1 MPTSPLHAERKRLR
15 AKNRANNLVSKMCA
29 RELWKFLARTP
40 HTTQELLHEL
50 LTFASQAEREDTS
63 AIARSRLK
71 SVVAGI
77 WECARYGWHQQAF
90 GRPVDPA
97 AVKIETTCRRARRLY
112 IRAIS
117 VGQRI
122 ARAQADGTIE

>member
-1 MPTSPLHAERKRLR
+1 MSTTRLTPDQKRVR
-15 AKNRANNLVSKMCA
+15 TKNRANNLVSKMCA
-29 RELWKFLARTP
+29 RELWKFLTRTP

-50 LTFASQAEREDTS
+50 LTFAAQAERDDTS
-63 AIARSRLK
+63 SITRHRLK

-90 GRPVDPA
+90 GRPIDPA
-97 AVKIETTCRRARRLY
+97 AVRIETTCRRARRLY